1 MKRVIRL
8 TESQLTKVV
17 KKIILE
23 FSLDDPHFEVFK
35 ITDENYDEIIDNIKN
50 INYEETDG
58 GLFET
63 KRLAIEFLEDMVD
76 EDPNGIYVV
85 VDQDKNIVSS
95 PNKMKV
101 GGMKRIKKRRPKI
114 SFHQLKKNF

>member
-1 MKRVIRL
+1 MKRIVKL
-8 TESQLTKVV
+8 TESQLAKVV

-35 ITDENYDEIIDNIKN
+35 ITDENYDENIDNLED

-63 KRLAIEFLEDMVD
+63 ERLAIEFLRDMVD

-85 VDQDKNIVSS
+85 VDQNKNIVSS
-95 PNKMKV
+95 PTFNKRGLMSKI
-101 GGMKRIKKRRPKI
+101 RKKRNNYR
-114 SFHQLKKNF
+114 FNDYD